1 MLNKIRIVKDMKN
14 QLINSN
20 NFDKYEMTLPQ
31 IVDQN
36 FIYLYDK

>member
-1 MLNKIRIVKDMKN
+1 MLNKIRIVKDTKN

-31 IVDQN
+31 IVD
-36 FIYLYDK
+36 